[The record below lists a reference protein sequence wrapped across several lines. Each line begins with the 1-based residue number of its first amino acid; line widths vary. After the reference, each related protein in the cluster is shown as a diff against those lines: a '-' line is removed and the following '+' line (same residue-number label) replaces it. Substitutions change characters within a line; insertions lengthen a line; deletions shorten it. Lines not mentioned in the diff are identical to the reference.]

1 MQALR
6 LDAIPFASQTDY
18 IRLTAITYQS
28 FGLDKKMT
36 SFCRNLS
43 FFWQGWQD
51 SNLRMQ
57 QSKCCVLPLDDTPKK
72 VKKNGVDNRI
82 RTGDLQGHNLAL

>member
-28 FGLDKKMT
+28 FGLDKKIDNLLSKIVDFFVFT
-36 SFCRNLS
+36 ARN
-43 FFWQGWQD
+43 
-51 SNLRMQ
+51 SNSAILMKYGLRHM
-57 QSKCCVLPLDDTPKK
+57 K
-72 VKKNGVDNRI
+72 
-82 RTGDLQGHNLAL
+82 